1 MRQTAI
7 IDDLRSGSAH
17 RAAIVFAAVA
27 AEIYSWAST
36 PDYIVT
42 ELGAEEE
49 NTWSPYKPPEPVIY
63 STRWLISQPIG
74 RGTA

>member
-7 IDDLRSGSAH
+7 IGDLRGGSAH
-17 RAAIVFAAVA
+17 RAAIVFAAVV

-42 ELGAEEE
+42 EPGAEE
-49 NTWSPYKPPEPVIY
+49 
-63 STRWLISQPIG
+63 
-74 RGTA
+74 